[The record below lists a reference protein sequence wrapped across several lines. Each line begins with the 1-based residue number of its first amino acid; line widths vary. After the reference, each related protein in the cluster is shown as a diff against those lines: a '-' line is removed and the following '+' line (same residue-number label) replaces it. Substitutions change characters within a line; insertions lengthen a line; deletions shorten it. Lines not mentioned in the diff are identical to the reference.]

1 VPNSRRSA
9 TVERTTRS
17 ALLSYQ
23 NDGRYFTADFRKA
36 GEIVI
41 EYSNAWID
49 IRHDNALISAE
60 EPVQGARFKAAVAAV
75 ELETSLRSRLGR
87 ADGTGLGGSFVAQ
100 AMQCLAVKR
109 ITVVEVPD
117 VPWLG
122 SLDQPLPIAAGVS
135 SPAVTKGRVETS
147 SSSTEYYLRRWSWSS
162 GSQAGLQGGE
172 FGVGQAVLEE
182 EAGHRQ

>member
-1 VPNSRRSA
+1 
-9 TVERTTRS
+9 
-17 ALLSYQ
+17 
-23 NDGRYFTADFRKA
+23 
-36 GEIVI
+36 
-41 EYSNAWID
+41 
-49 IRHDNALISAE
+49 
-60 EPVQGARFKAAVAAV
+60 
-75 ELETSLRSRLGR
+75 
-87 ADGTGLGGSFVAQ
+87 
-100 AMQCLAVKR
+100 MQCLAVKR

-162 GSQAGLQGGE
+162 GSQAGVQGGE
-172 FGVGQAVLEE
+172 FAVGQAVLEE